1 MKKKP
6 ESLYQSDLKMS
17 AHLRKIRDKLWMNDS
32 KSRVSV
38 MIGSGFSKN
47 ASKIE
52 PSFEGIAVWNEL
64 KEQLIKDLTHHKNIK
79 EKGVLEIGQI
89 YSEEYGR
96 SSLDEVI
103 KASVPDDN
111 YEPGVL
117 HAALLNLPWT
127 DIYTTNYDT
136 LLERANRNVYERS
149 YQVIYDINDIPSSVQ
164 PRIIK
169 LHGSFPAN
177 RPFIFTTDD
186 FETYPVKF
194 SPFVNMVQ
202 QSIMETTFVLI
213 GFSGDDPNFTE
224 WTSWVQNNLK
234 EHMPTI
240 YMIGY
245 SEESRRT
252 ELKEKGIT
260 LIDFKKIYEDYPN
273 PYTLMFDD
281 LFEFLSYKDK
291 LEKTKWPHQL
301 HIKVTEDNYG
311 YNRDTYPGWVVLP
324 DEIRKDYS
332 KRFWDAS
339 VSYLMK
345 INLSEIDEIIVGK
358 VNETIWYYEKF
369 HLPLN
374 DDLYEKLQE
383 IVESYSSDKV
393 ELIPIILR
401 LLKEARLRYDF
412 DAFLKYKKICET
424 GNLSGDDFHM
434 LNYEVILHHLDLNNI
449 EEVVSSL
456 DQWKV
461 GKKDLDWGIKKA
473 CIYTRFKKPQ
483 EAEILLREYLQT
495 VRQLLA
501 IKMDDYRLLSLESI
515 ILHHLSD
522 IDLKYSGKDRLRSLS
537 TKYCDAGKEFKS
549 LLRSIKE
556 YNQDYGTKRLLLFDP
571 GREMI
576 STKFNS
582 SFEDILNESMALTR
596 LKEEYNFHV
605 IDKNQY
611 ETALKNIHE
620 IYPEYSLIKRIQIIN
635 LKEVVNLFTREYVY
649 SMEEN
654 EKQVLLKI
662 LENSLVVD
670 RESTISSSVAL
681 EIYSRIYMILE
692 PDEQH
697 KIDNK
702 IFGFIEDGLLIN
714 PEEIKTARASFSR
727 IFFAKSPE
735 EAVDFTKKIITLK
748 VKNQSISDQDVYM
761 MRFFDPILEIF
772 DYRHKVEGMRVS
784 PSVLETLLDTI
795 EDSED
800 YPTVDSA
807 FLRLVFL
814 CVIGSLDVTYRERVK
829 KAFKSLEKNRPDALT
844 SFIRIGNIDNF
855 VDGTNDLPNKELDNF
870 VTEEIPI
877 FYKENSMSD
886 GSNVIQYFKSVRF
899 FFSGISGLDGTKVA
913 NEGHY
918 HSWLDKIYIW
928 WDSQKKGLLRNVDY
942 ISPLIPIDNLLLSLV
957 VTLKNNIWSTI
968 PLEYIREKDEIK
980 ALEIFS
986 EIFSVKPDVGLLL
999 IPSLQ
1004 RMRIEH
1010 PYTLKYTIESLS
1022 DPNIEKSKN
1031 AIISLYDFVLFIN
1044 KDEIIEDVNVIKEEL
1059 LQILKY
1065 GSGERLIQTIRV
1077 FGDFIER
1084 NLDIVDSTL
1093 VSTLIIYLNR
1103 FLVTIK
1109 NDESLIATREDFI
1122 LLENH
1127 AKLVAL
1133 MVEYKSDDV
1142 GTSFEEWKG
1151 YISTHKLPEVKSSI
1165 IHFKNK

>member
-52 PSFEGIAVWNEL
+52 PSFEGIAVWEEL
-64 KEQLIKDLTHHKNIK
+64 KEQLIKDLTHHENIK

-117 HAALLNLPWT
+117 HAELLNLPWT

-149 YQVIYDINDIPSSVQ
+149 YQVIYDINDIPSSMQ

-186 FETYPVKF
+186 FETYPIKF

-213 GFSGDDPNFTE
+213 GFSGDDPNFTQ

-245 SEESRRT
+245 NEELRRN

-260 LIDFKKIYEDYPN
+260 LIDFKKIYEDNPN
-273 PYTLMFDD
+273 PYTLMFYD
-281 LFEFLSYKDK
+281 LFDFLSYKDK

-301 HIKVTEDNYG
+301 RIKVTEDNYG
-311 YNRDTYPGWVVLP
+311 DNRETYPGWVVLP

-332 KRFWDAS
+332 RTFWRES
-339 VSYLMK
+339 VNYLMK
-345 INLSEIDEIIVGK
+345 INLSEIDESVVGK
-358 VNETIWYYEKF
+358 VNETIWYYDKF

-374 DDLYEKLQE
+374 DDLYEKLQD
-383 IVESYSSDKV
+383 IVDSYGSDKA

-401 LLKEARLRYDF
+401 LLKEARLRYDS

-424 GNLSGDDFHM
+424 ESLSGEDCHA
-434 LNYEVILHHLDLNNI
+434 LKYEGVLYHLDLNNI
-449 EEVVSSL
+449 EEVVNSL
-456 DQWKV
+456 SQWKV
-461 GKKDLDWGIKKA
+461 GKKDLDWGIKQA
-473 CIYTRFKKPQ
+473 CIYTRIEKSQ
-483 EAEILLREYLQT
+483 EAETLLEEYLQT

-515 ILHHLSD
+515 ILHHLSAID
-522 IDLKYSGKDRLRSLS
+522 IKYSAKDRLRSLS
-537 TKYCDAGKEFKS
+537 IKYCDSGKEFKS

-556 YNQDYGTKRLLLFDP
+556 YNQNYGTKRSLLFDP
-571 GREMI
+571 GREVI
-576 STKFNS
+576 STKFND
-582 SFEDILNESMALTR
+582 SFDEILNESMALTR
-596 LKEEYNFHV
+596 LKEEYNFYV
-605 IDKNQY
+605 IDSNQY

-620 IYPEYSLIKRIQIIN
+620 IYPEYSLIKRIQMTN
-635 LKEVVNLFTREYVY
+635 LKEVVNLLTREYVY

-654 EKQVLLKI
+654 EKEVLVRI
-662 LENSLVVD
+662 LENSLIVG
-670 RESTISSSVAL
+670 RESTISSGVAL
-681 EIYSRIYMILE
+681 EIYSRIYMILK
-692 PDEQH
+692 PDEQQ

-702 IFGFIEDGLLIN
+702 IFEFIEDGLLIN
-714 PEEIKTARASFSR
+714 LPEIKTARASISR
-727 IFFAKSPE
+727 IFFAKSPD
-735 EAVDFTKKIITLK
+735 EAVDFTKKIIALR
-748 VKNQSISDQDVYM
+748 VKNQSINDQGVYM
-761 MRFFDPILEIF
+761 AYFFDPILEIF
-772 DYRHKVEGMRVS
+772 DHGDKVKGMKVS
-784 PSVLETLLDTI
+784 PSQFESLLDTI
-795 EDSED
+795 ENSED
-800 YPTVDSA
+800 NPMVESA
-807 FLRLVFL
+807 FLRLAFL
-814 CVIGSLDVTYRERVK
+814 CVIGSLDVAYRERVRK
-829 KAFKSLEKNRPDALT
+829 VFKSLENNRPDGITA
-844 SFIRIGNIDNF
+844 FIRIGNIDNL

-870 VTEEIPI
+870 INEEIPI

-899 FFSGISGLDGTKVA
+899 LFRGISGLDETKVA

-942 ISPLIPIDNLLLSLV
+942 ISPLIPIDNLLLSLI
-957 VTLKNNIWSTI
+957 VTLKNNIWGTI
-968 PLEYIREKDEIK
+968 PVDYIREKDEIK
-980 ALEIFS
+980 ALEIFN
-986 EIFSVKPDVGLLL
+986 EIFSKESEVALLL

-1004 RMRIEH
+1004 RMRINH
-1010 PYTLKYTIESLS
+1010 PYTLKYTLESLS
-1022 DPNIEKSKN
+1022 DPNIRKSKS

-1044 KDEIIEDVNVIKEEL
+1044 KDEIDEDVNVIKEEL

-1065 GSGERLIQTIRV
+1065 GSGERLSQAIKV

-1084 NLDIVDSTL
+1084 NLDIVDSSL
-1093 VSTLIIYLNR
+1093 ASILIIYLNR
-1103 FLVTIK
+1103 FLITIK
-1109 NDESLIATREDFI
+1109 NDESLIETREDFV

-1142 GTSFEEWKG
+1142 GTSFEEWKD